1 MTVPEFR
8 PSHVVPPDG
17 MATWAAP
24 DAARPL
30 VPLDPLLPVRV
41 VERRGDWALALCS
54 NGWSAWVDGRLLLTV
69 PHGPPAAGQPAA
81 RTADPRPLLAA
92 AEGALGRYR
101 QLVEE
106 LLAGQLDRE
115 AFAERSR
122 GVRVGAVVDGDAV
135 WLYEAR
141 HERWCFCDGASLVTF
156 AVSNGP
162 ASEAPAADDPASEG
176 PAAEP
181 EAGAVGAADGGADGG
196 AGSGGGLPG
205 AAEFPPPFPP
215 SVGGPGDRP

>member
-30 VPLDPLLPVRV
+30 VPLDPLLPVEV
-41 VERRGDWALALCS
+41 VERRGDWALARCS
-54 NGWSAWVDGRLLLTV
+54 NGWSAWVDGRLLLSV
-69 PHGPPAAGQPAA
+69 PQGPPAAGQPAA

-101 QLVEE
+101 QWVEE

-115 AFAERSR
+115 AFAERAR
-122 GVRVGAVVDGDAV
+122 GTRIGAVVDGDAV
-135 WLYEAR
+135 WLYDAR
-141 HERWCFCDGASLVTF
+141 HERWCFCDGASLVAF
-156 AVSNGP
+156 AVS
-162 ASEAPAADDPASEG
+162 EG
-176 PAAEP
+176 PTTDADATDATDA
-181 EAGAVGAADGGADGG
+181 AGAERAAGAAG
-196 AGSGGGLPG
+196 AGRREDAGNGDRPT
-205 AAEFPPPFPP
+205 AERFPPP
-215 SVGGPGDRP
+215 VDRPGDRP